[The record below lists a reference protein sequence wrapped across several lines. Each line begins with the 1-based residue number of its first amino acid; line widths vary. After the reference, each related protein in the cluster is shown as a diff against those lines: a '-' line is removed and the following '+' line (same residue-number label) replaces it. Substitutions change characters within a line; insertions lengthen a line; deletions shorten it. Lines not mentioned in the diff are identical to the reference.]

1 MGGKGKTRFG
11 SDNDMDFEDMG
22 LGSFSRFPGFGSF
35 GFNAGSFGN
44 TKTGNTKK
52 KW

>member
-22 LGSFSRFPGFGSF
+22 LGSFGGFPGFGGF
-35 GFNAGSFGN
+35 GFNASSFGN

-52 KW
+52 K